1 MYGRSEEEWAKLTE
15 AGLEFLLERAR
26 QNRPTSYTELNAT
39 LVQRVD
45 TSGFDFSR
53 ADERAAMGHLL
64 WLIVERNRPESG
76 LMLSALVFYLN
87 SNEAGPGFFGLAQE
101 LGQLSAKAS
110 RRQKE
115 EFWVDQLRQLEE
127 RYSHTHP

>member
-15 AGLEFLLERAR
+15 AGLEFLIERAR
-26 QNRPTSYTELNAT
+26 LNRPTSYTELNTT
-39 LVQRVD
+39 LVQRVGA
-45 TSGFDFSR
+45 SGFDFSR

-101 LGQLSAKAS
+101 LGLLSVKAS
-110 RRQKE
+110 RERKE
-115 EFWVDQLRQLEE
+115 EFWVDQLRQLKE
-127 RYSHTHP
+127 RYSRPRP